1 MTNKINLEYLEKEYN
16 EYVTPLVMKAT
27 TDRFSRNHA
36 KTAAVAL
43 YSFIDYIKQYNSEC
57 SSILHKNEK
66 IQRLGDIANAV
77 KHHTRYGDDHL
88 IKTVDQ
94 ITQTDLPGIFDA
106 PFGQGYFA
114 EASFVAIQNENIEWH
129 EKFLYKII
137 EDAYYEIEKAL
148 INMKS

>member
-16 EYVTPLVMKAT
+16 GYVKPQVIKAIT
-27 TDRFSRNHA
+27 NRFSINDA
-36 KTAAVAL
+36 KTASVAL
-43 YSFIDYIKQYNSEC
+43 YSFIDYIKQYNSEY

-66 IQRLGDIANAV
+66 IRRLGDIANAV
-77 KHHTRYGDDHL
+77 KHHTLHSDNHL

-114 EASFVAIQNENIEWH
+114 EASYVAIQNENLEWH

-137 EDAYYEIEKAL
+137 KDASDEIEKAL
-148 INMKS
+148 VSMKS